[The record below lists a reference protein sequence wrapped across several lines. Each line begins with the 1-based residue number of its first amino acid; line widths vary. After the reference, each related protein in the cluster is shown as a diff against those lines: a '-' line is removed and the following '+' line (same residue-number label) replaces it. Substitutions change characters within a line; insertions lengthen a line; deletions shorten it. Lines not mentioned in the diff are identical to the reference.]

1 MIKIPQ
7 LTEIQLSALA
17 EAGNIGSGHA
27 AIALSQLLGRK
38 IMVAVTKVRVTDVDE
53 FSNIVGREKLITGVY
68 LKALGDVQGA
78 ILLVLERDGALR
90 FSDVIMNYKMGATKI
105 LGEMEQSAIKEAGS
119 ILSASYLNAL
129 SELMKL
135 TIIPSVPRLMIDKA
149 GVIFESVFNNVFK
162 KSDVLIGIE
171 TEFIEASTRIK
182 GYFLFMPEEKGL
194 EILLKALGV

>member
-38 IMVAVTKVRVTDVDE
+38 IMVAVTKVRVTGVDE
-53 FSNIVGREKLITGVY
+53 FSNIVGREKLIMGVY

>member
-7 LTEIQLSALA
+7 LTEMQLSALT

-38 IMVAVTKVRVTDVDE
+38 IMIAVTKVRVTDVDE

-78 ILLVLERDGALR
+78 ILLALERDGALR
-90 FSDVIMNYKMGATKI
+90 FSDVIMNYKMGSTKI
-105 LGEMEQSAIKEAGS
+105 LSEMEQSAIKEAGS

-135 TIIPSVPRLMIDKA
+135 TIIPSVPRLIIDKA
-149 GVIFESVFNNVFK
+149 GVVFESVFNNVFK

-194 EILLKALGV
+194 EILLGALGV